1 MVDDKDL
8 QYGPWLRVV
17 GPKVGKGKT
26 SSSEPNTEEV
36 SDEENLET
44 GGNDGGKDQSPS
56 YLQVLQLPSIRAL
69 NLQAANVELDTPPKT
84 LEN

>member
-1 MVDDKDL
+1 MDDEDL

-26 SSSEPNTEEV
+26 SFSEPNIEDI
-36 SDEENLET
+36 SDEENLEI

-56 YLQVLQLPSIRAL
+56 CLQVLQLPSVRAL